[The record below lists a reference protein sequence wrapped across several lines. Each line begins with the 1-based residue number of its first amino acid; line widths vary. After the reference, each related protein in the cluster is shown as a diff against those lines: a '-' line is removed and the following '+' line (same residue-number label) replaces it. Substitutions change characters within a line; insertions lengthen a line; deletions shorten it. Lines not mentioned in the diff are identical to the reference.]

1 MKIIPSIVG
10 KSLAVLSVVLLLF
23 ATVTFSAKAQS
34 RRQDRAK
41 PRVQTARVL
50 ITEKGYSR
58 TSIDLRRGVLT
69 RITFLRQ
76 TDATCATEIVI
87 PVYGINRSLPLDTP
101 TIVSF
106 TPKQSGDVNFSCGM
120 NMMRGKLIVR

>member
-1 MKIIPSIVG
+1 MKIRPRIIG
-10 KSLAVLSVVLLLF
+10 KSLTVLSLLLLV
-23 ATVTFSAKAQS
+23 ATATFSANAQT
-34 RRQDRAK
+34 RQRRAK

-58 TSIDLRRGVLT
+58 NSINLRRGVLT

-87 PVYGINRSLPLDTP
+87 PAYGISRSLPLDTP
-101 TIVSF
+101 TVVSF
-106 TPKQSGDVNFSCGM
+106 TPKQSGDVSFSCGM